1 MSSAATCRTYSASY
15 LASLPMAQ
23 RRVFLERLTPDQM
36 RKLKR
41 DWQFWA
47 RDNQLLPG
55 GEWDTWLIMAG
66 RGWGKTR
73 SGSEAVLDL
82 VERGYRSIGLIART
96 VGDTRNVMI
105 EGPMSGLEAC
115 ARRRGYEVNYEPS
128 KRKVTFPNGAVAYT
142 YSGDNPDQLRGP
154 EHDALWADELAAWR
168 YAEAWDMA
176 QFGLRIGERPL
187 AIVTTTPRPVPHL
200 RELLADPGTRVT
212 RGSTY
217 DNRANLSARALRKL
231 EQQYGGTRLGRQEL
245 YAEILDDVPG
255 ALWTR
260 TILDE
265 GRVRNVPEL
274 VRIVVAID
282 PAVTAGEN
290 SDWTGIVV
298 AGIGADRHG
307 YVLDD
312 LTVQTSP
319 ERWARIAVAAY
330 ERWKADRIIAESNN
344 GGDMVATTL
353 RTVDPLVPV
362 RLVHAARGKRTRA
375 EPVSA
380 LYEQGRVHHVGAL
393 PELEDQLCT
402 WVPGDESPDRLDAL
416 VWALTDL
423 MLGSGGRAGVANG

>member
-1 MSSAATCRTYSASY
+1 M
-15 LASLPMAQ
+15 
-23 RRVFLERLTPDQM
+23 FLERLTPDQM